1 MAPSTWWQRKTADT
15 TLVATSTETTAH
27 SVSSKKKGD
36 GTKTHPKLP
45 PLVIKQPTKAGGGS
59 GVPVPFRKHTL
70 SPDEGPTTNAEG
82 LPKRPNLVPEA
93 PRQFAERAKVGG
105 LGGAHPPR
113 LELLDDKVEPMPAG
127 VGNVPPNS
135 TRKLRQSET
144 LVHRDFENGNLSLDN
159 NISHSSVTGSKDE
172 DSEPVEDKEY
182 DDMVAFMQTARSS
195 QWMAVERPSWLKG
208 ATEDAAEAGV
218 PHLNGPDNMPLS
230 IPSSCRKS
238 LFPAQTSTHVCSE
251 RPTGKHVRF
260 KDQQDSEISG
270 EPILISVAF
279 SINLPQIPFQDSQ
292 TPFLMA
298 HFERHSEGQQM
309 ALIHSEC
316 CQVVATGLEGT
327 TSKGQQAILSYPS
340 QYPQAVSLTSQAP
353 LPRVDEQ
360 QLHVLSVDK

>member
-1 MAPSTWWQRKTADT
+1 MAPSTWWQRKTADM

-36 GTKTHPKLP
+36 GTQTHPKLP
-45 PLVIKQPTKAGGGS
+45 LLVIKRPTKAGGGS

-82 LPKRPNLVPEA
+82 LPKRPNLAPEA
-93 PRQFAERAKVGG
+93 QRQFAERAKVGG

-113 LELLDDKVEPMPAG
+113 LELSDDKVEPMPAG

-135 TRKLRQSET
+135 VRKLRQSET
-144 LVHRDFENGNLSLDN
+144 LVHRDFENGNSSLDN
-159 NISHSSVTGSKDE
+159 NISHSSVTGSEDE

-182 DDMVAFMQTARSS
+182 DNMVAFMQTARSS

-218 PHLNGPDNMPLS
+218 PRLNGPDNMPLS

-238 LFPAQTSTHVCSE
+238 LFPAQTSMHVHSE
-251 RPTGKHVRF
+251 GPTAINVDTISDGQQVVHVHSESHSEG
-260 KDQQDSEISG
+260 QQ
-270 EPILISVAF
+270 LA
-279 SINLPQIPFQDSQ
+279 Q
-292 TPFLMA
+292 A

-309 ALIHSEC
+309 ALIHSKC

-327 TSKGQQAILSYPS
+327 TSKGQQAVLSYPS
-340 QYPQAVSLTSQAP
+340 QYPQAASLTSQAP
-353 LPRVDEQ
+353 LPRVDKQ